1 MTELSTFHLL
11 SGVSLSVLLATASE
25 GLAQVEQPGEQHG
38 AVPLEEI
45 VVTAYPST
53 KSRLDILQGTSV
65 LGGEDLERALDA
77 TLGETLDGLPGLS
90 QTAFGQGASRPVIRG
105 LSGDRLRVLVNG
117 LGTFDVSTTSPDHD
131 VAVDVSTA
139 ESIEVVRGPAT
150 LIYGNNA
157 VAGVVNLV
165 DSRVPRALPEGGM
178 FDGFARTLFGT
189 NADIFSLGGEVN
201 AALGGGLVA
210 HVDGSYLNTEDFEAP
225 GFIRSEELRKAEP
238 LALGEK
244 EPRDKAQNSDQR
256 EWGATGGMSYVDDW
270 GFFGVSVGQWEKN
283 YGIPAELEEEEEEAG
298 PGGGAQEE
306 GGVRIDIEQTRLD
319 VIGEIKSELAL
330 LERMRFR
337 FGYGDYE
344 QVELEGGEVGTTFL
358 NDAWEGRVDLVQS
371 KLGGWSGSTGVQFR
385 GRDFSAI
392 GAEAFVPPNET
403 FQWGLYTFQGF
414 ETGPWRFEAG
424 IRLDRQD
431 IEADMLSEEQFG
443 AEFAEG
449 LDRGFTGVSTS
460 GSIAYRLPAG
470 FVIGASGFR
479 MERAPNAE
487 ELFSGGPHLATFTFE
502 VGDPALGE
510 ETVTGTEISFKKT
523 EGRLTFALNGF
534 FYSYDDFILER
545 FTGEEE
551 DGLSVAVFS
560 AVDSRFYGFE
570 AEAEYLAW
578 QQGDEALLFDLVF
591 DVVEAEE
598 QESGQSLPRIPPLGV
613 QLGAEYQSTLFDL
626 RVASSF
632 AREQEDLGAFELRT
646 DGYVDLTATL
656 TVHPFEEHD
665 VSLMIQGR
673 NLADD
678 TIRHHT
684 SFLKD
689 LVPAPGRDFRLTL
702 KAGF

>member
-1 MTELSTFHLL
+1 MPGFPRLQLL
-11 SGVSLSVLLATASE
+11 TGVSLLSLAASASQ
-25 GLAQVEQPGEQHG
+25 GLAQVAQPGEQHG
-38 AVPLEEI
+38 TVPLEEI

-65 LGGEDLERALDA
+65 LAGEDLERALDA

-139 ESIEVVRGPAT
+139 ESVEVVRGPAT

-157 VAGVVNLV
+157 VAGVVNVV
-165 DSRVPRALPEGGM
+165 DSRVPRALPETGGL
-178 FDGFARTLFGT
+178 DGFARTLFGT
-189 NADIFSLGGEVN
+189 NADTFSFGGEVN
-201 AALGGGLVA
+201 AALGGGFMA

-225 GFIRSEELRKAEP
+225 GFIRSEELRAAEPTPPGEEEPRGKAE
-238 LALGEK
+238 
-244 EPRDKAQNSDQR
+244 NSDQR
-256 EWGATGGMSYVDDW
+256 AWGATGGLSYVGDW
-270 GFFGVSVGQWEKN
+270 GFFGVSAGQWEKN
-283 YGIPAELEEEEEEAG
+283 YGIPAELEEEEGDAG
-298 PGGGAQEE
+298 PGEEEEE

-319 VIGEIKSELAL
+319 VIGEIKSDLAL

-344 QVELEGGEVGTTFL
+344 QVELEGGEIGTTFL
-358 NDAWEGRVDLVQS
+358 NDAWEGRVDFVQS
-371 KLGGWSGSTGVQFR
+371 KIGGWSGSTGAQFR

-403 FQWGLYTFQGF
+403 FQWGLYTFQSY
-414 ETGPWRFEAG
+414 ETGPWQFEAG
-424 IRLDRQD
+424 LRLDRQD

-443 AEFAEG
+443 PDFADG
-449 LDRGFTGVSTS
+449 LDLGFTGISTS
-460 GSIAYRLPAG
+460 GSIAYQLPAG

-502 VGDPALGE
+502 VGDPSLGE
-510 ETVTGTEISFKKT
+510 ETVTGTELSFKKT
-523 EGRLTFALNGF
+523 EGRFTFALNGF

-551 DGLSVAVFS
+551 DGLRVAVFS

-578 QQGDEALLFDLVF
+578 QRGGEALLLDLVF

-598 QESGQSLPRIPPLGV
+598 QNSGRSLPRIPPLSV
-613 QLGAEYQSTLFDL
+613 QVGGEYQSALFDF
-626 RVASSF
+626 RVASTF
-632 AREQEDLGAFELRT
+632 AREQEDLGAFELAT

-656 TVHPFEEHD
+656 TIHPFEEHD

-673 NLADD
+673 NLIDD